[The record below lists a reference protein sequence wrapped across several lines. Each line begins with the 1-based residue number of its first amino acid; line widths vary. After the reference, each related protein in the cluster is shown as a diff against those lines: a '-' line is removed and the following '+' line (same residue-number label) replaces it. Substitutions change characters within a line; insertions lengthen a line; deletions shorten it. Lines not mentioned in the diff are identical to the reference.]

1 MNRARFALLGR
12 TDYASCWELQRRL
25 VGLRCAGAIPD
36 TLVLTEHDHVYTIG
50 KSGDDNHLLAGDEE
64 LRARGVAVYHNDR
77 GGDITYHGPG
87 QLVGYPILDLSEHTP
102 DLHRYLRDIEE
113 VVIRV
118 LAAYHVPGVRM
129 PEYTGVWV
137 GGDKICAIG
146 IKTVRWVTMHG
157 FALNV
162 STDLS
167 YFGRIIPCGIFER
180 GVTSLESVLGCK
192 VPLDEVIERVVTEF
206 AQVFGLAMEKA
217 PAGGPEVPEA
227 VFPDAHR
234 ELTMESG
241 RMTNAWGG

>member
-12 TDYASCWELQRRL
+12 TDYGSCWDLQRRL
-25 VGLRCAGAIPD
+25 VGLRRAGTIPD
-36 TLVLTEHDHVYTIG
+36 TLLLTEHNHVYTIG

-87 QLVGYPILDLSEHTP
+87 QLVGYPILDLREQRP
-102 DLHRYLRDIEE
+102 DLHRYLRDIEQL
-113 VVIRV
+113 VINV
-118 LAAYHVPGVRM
+118 LADYRVTGSRM

-146 IKTVRWVTMHG
+146 IKTVQWVTMHG

-180 GVTSLESVLGCK
+180 GVTSLESVLGRT
-192 VPLDEVIERVVTEF
+192 VPLDEVAEHVVTEF
-206 AQVFGLAMEKA
+206 GRVFGLAMEQG
-217 PAGGPEVPEA
+217 PAGGPEEPATVVADGNLP
-227 VFPDAHR
+227 
-234 ELTMESG
+234 LTMESG